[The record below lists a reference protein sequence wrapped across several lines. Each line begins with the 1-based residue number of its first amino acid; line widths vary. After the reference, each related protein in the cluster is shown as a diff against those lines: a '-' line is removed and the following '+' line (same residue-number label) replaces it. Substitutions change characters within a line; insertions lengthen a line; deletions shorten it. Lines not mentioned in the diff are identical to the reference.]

1 MKKLN
6 RKGFTL
12 VELLA
17 VIVILAIIVGIVF
30 PQIMNSINNS
40 RVSAI
45 HTSAK
50 EIVRWW
56 ENAVAAD
63 ALITVESERQI
74 PIDMLSG
81 TTGVQQNKWKC
92 LDEVTGN
99 GKSLFEIAGLSAN
112 DLVTASGVTGA
123 TISDNLVPSG
133 TTVTNTTCSAIRYN
147 DAGGVDVLLVAK
159 NGGRYYVS
167 GKVTYGYSNDAN
179 GVSK

>member
-40 RVSAI
+40 RISAI

-56 ENAVAAD
+56 ENAVGAD
-63 ALITVESERQI
+63 ALVTDESQRQI
-74 PIDMLSG
+74 PSDILSNV
-81 TTGVQQNKWKC
+81 TTDWKC
-92 LDEVTGN
+92 MDSITSASTSKN
-99 GKSLFEIAGLSAN
+99 LFDIAGLSKA
-112 DLVTASGVTGA
+112 DLVTAGSSGSIAGDFDVKNT
-123 TISDNLVPSG
+123 SS
-133 TTVTNTTCSAIRYN
+133 TTCSAVRYN
-147 DAGGVDVLLVAK
+147 SAGGIDVLLVAK
-159 NGGRYYVS
+159 NGGKYYIS
-167 GKVTYGYSNDAN
+167 GKTTYGYSNDAN

>member
-40 RVSAI
+40 RISAI

-56 ENAVAAD
+56 ENAIAAD
-63 ALITVESERQI
+63 ALVTTESERQI
-74 PIDMLSG
+74 PSDILSTVTTNWQCIDS
-81 TTGVQQNKWKC
+81 
-92 LDEVTGN
+92 VTSESTSKN
-99 GKSLFEIAGLSAN
+99 LFTITGLSKT
-112 DLVTASGVTGA
+112 DLVTAESGGS
-123 TISDNLVPSG
+123 ISGNFEPTS
-133 TTVTNTTCSAIRYN
+133 TSATTCSAIRYN
-147 DAGGVDVLLVAK
+147 NVGGIDVLLVAK
-159 NGGRYYVS
+159 NGGKYYIS

>member
-40 RVSAI
+40 RISAI

-56 ENAVAAD
+56 ENSISAD
-63 ALITVESERQI
+63 ALETDESKKQI
-74 PIDMLSG
+74 PSDILSKV
-81 TTGVQQNKWKC
+81 TTEWKC
-92 LDEVTGN
+92 MDEITSDTGKN
-99 GKSLFEIAGLSAN
+99 LFEITGLSAA
-112 DLVTASGVTGA
+112 DLVTNGSGGNDDALANFPDTNN
-123 TISDNLVPSG
+123 ISS
-133 TTVTNTTCSAIRYN
+133 TTCSAIRYN
-147 DAGGVDVLLVAK
+147 SAGGVDVLLVAK
-159 NGGRYYVS
+159 SGGKYYIS
-167 GKVTYGYSNDAN
+167 GKITYGYSNDAN
-179 GVSK
+179 GVTK

>member
-6 RKGFTL
+6 KKGFTL

-63 ALITVESERQI
+63 ALVMDNSEKQI
-74 PIDMLSG
+74 PSDILSQV
-81 TTGVQQNKWKC
+81 TTGWQCMDQITSGSTN
-92 LDEVTGN
+92 
-99 GKSLFEIAGLSAN
+99 LFKITGLSAT
-112 DLVTASGVTGA
+112 DLVTKESGGSIQGSLDPAS
-123 TISDNLVPSG
+123 
-133 TTVTNTTCSAIRYN
+133 TTATTCSAIRYN
-147 DAGGVDVLLVAK
+147 SAGGVDVLLVAK
-159 NGGRYYVS
+159 SGGRYYIS
-167 GKVTYGYSNDAN
+167 GKTTYGYSNDVN
-179 GVSK
+179 GVMK

>member
-56 ENAVAAD
+56 ENSISAD
-63 ALITVESERQI
+63 ALESDESKKQI
-74 PIDMLSG
+74 PSDILSKV
-81 TTGVQQNKWKC
+81 TTRWQC
-92 LDEVTGN
+92 MDEITSGSTN
-99 GKSLFEIAGLSAN
+99 LFKITGLSAT
-112 DLVTASGVTGA
+112 DLVTNGSGGSIQDSLNPA
-123 TISDNLVPSG
+123 
-133 TTVTNTTCSAIRYN
+133 NTAADTCSAIRYN
-147 DAGGVDVLLVAK
+147 STGGVDVLLVAK
-159 NGGRYYVS
+159 SGGKYYIS
-167 GKVTYGYSNDAN
+167 GKVTYAYSNDAN
-179 GVSK
+179 GVTK